1 MAVVRLGKNTFDLRV
16 NLLSTSHTCSFMV
29 YQYVRSEFFLSLR
42 FKGNFLC
49 GTKKHESSSKK
60 KQKLNDQPPKL
71 NCVRIGISEFSCASV
86 SKRV

>member
-1 MAVVRLGKNTFDLRV
+1 MAVVRLDKNTFDLRV

-29 YQYVRSEFFLSLR
+29 YQYVRSEFFYSFDLKVISYVAQ
-42 FKGNFLC
+42 K
-49 GTKKHESSSKK
+49 TWESSSKK

-86 SKRV
+86 SKWV